1 MATHAGSLVRAAFN
15 ARSGPAHRIRPPLQR
30 GERVLLAERAEG
42 SAPIVATTRALYH
55 RGADGWQRW
64 PWEETGRVHWDEAR
78 HTLQVTR
85 YADGPPETVSVRLL
99 PLTRIPALARERVAA
114 TILLSTRVDLKDSG
128 QAVITARCRPGTSEA
143 VWVVQLA
150 DGVDPADPEVQ
161 ATVDTAIRDLRPY
174 LGF

>member
-1 MATHAGSLVRAAFN
+1 VPGLVRAALT

-42 SAPIVATTRALYH
+42 SAPVVATTRALYH
-55 RGADGWQRW
+55 RGAEGWQRW
-64 PWEETGRVHWDEAR
+64 PWEETGRVHWDDAR
-78 HTLQVTR
+78 HILHITR

-99 PLTRIPALARERVAA
+99 PQTRIPALAKERVAA
-114 TILLSTRVDLKDSG
+114 TIVLSTRVSLDGTG

-150 DGVDPADPEVQ
+150 DGVDPTDPEVA
-161 ATVDTAIRDLRPY
+161 ATVDIAIRNLRPY